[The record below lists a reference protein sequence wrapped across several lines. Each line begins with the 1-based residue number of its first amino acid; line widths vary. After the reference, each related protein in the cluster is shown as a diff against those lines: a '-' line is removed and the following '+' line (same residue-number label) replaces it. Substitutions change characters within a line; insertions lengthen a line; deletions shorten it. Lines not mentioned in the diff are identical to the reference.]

1 MSLMDPQELLNKIP
15 LFDSL
20 IDSDLKS
27 LSESVRLQ
35 SLKKGQALFRKG
47 DEGTSL
53 YIIKQGTI
61 KIVLPSRLGD
71 EVIVTI
77 FSEGDFFGEMALFDG
92 EPRSADALAL
102 EPSKIYILRRN
113 DFLSFL
119 QSNINAMK
127 SILSQLTKRL
137 RSTDDFLEGACF
149 LSVSARLAKKLVEL
163 AESYGKKDGDNVF
176 IDLNLTQKE
185 LGDMIG
191 SSRESINKELKTLRD
206 NGLIIKEEN
215 RIQIINMT
223 RLKRRAYYEV

>member
-1 MSLMDPQELLNKIP
+1 MSISSPQQLLNKIP
-15 LFDSL
+15 LFNSL
-20 IDSDLKS
+20 SDSDLEN

-35 SLKKGQALFRKG
+35 SLKKGQTLFRKG
-47 DEGTSL
+47 DEGSSL

-92 EPRSADALAL
+92 KPRSADALAM
-102 EPSKIYILRRN
+102 EPTKIYMLSRN
-113 DFLSFL
+113 DFLLFL

-127 SILSQLTKRL
+127 SILSQLTNRL
-137 RSTDDFLEGACF
+137 RNTDDFLESTCF
-149 LSVSARLAKKLVEL
+149 LSVSARLAKKLL
-163 AESYGKKDGDNVF
+163 DLTESYGQQDGDGVY

-191 SSRESINKELKTLRD
+191 STRESINKELKILRD
-206 NGLIIKEEN
+206 KGLIVMQEN
-215 RIQIINMT
+215 KIQIIDMT
-223 RLKRRAYYEV
+223 RLKRRAY

>member
-1 MSLMDPQELLNKIP
+1 MSISSPQQLLNKIP
-15 LFDSL
+15 LFNSL
-20 IDSDLKS
+20 SDSDLES

-35 SLKKGQALFRKG
+35 SLKKGQTLFRKG
-47 DEGTSL
+47 DEGASL

-92 EPRSADALAL
+92 KPRSADALAM
-102 EPSKIYILRRN
+102 ESTKIYMLSRK
-113 DFLSFL
+113 DFLLFL
-119 QSNINAMK
+119 HSNINAME

-137 RSTDDFLEGACF
+137 RDTDDFLEGTCF
-149 LSVSARLAKKLVEL
+149 LNVSASLAKKLLDL
-163 AESYGKKDGDNVF
+163 AESYGQKDGDKVY

-191 SSRESINKELKTLRD
+191 STRESINKELKILRD
-206 NGLIIKEEN
+206 KGLITMQEN
-215 RIQIINMT
+215 KIQIIDMV
-223 RLKRRAYYEV
+223 RLKRRAY

>member
-1 MSLMDPQELLNKIP
+1 MSVSSPQQLLNKIP
-15 LFDSL
+15 LFNSL
-20 IDSDLKS
+20 SDSDLES

-35 SLKKGQALFRKG
+35 SLKKGQTLFRKG
-47 DEGTSL
+47 DEGSSL

-92 EPRSADALAL
+92 KPRSADALAMEL
-102 EPSKIYILRRN
+102 TKIYMLSRN
-113 DFLSFL
+113 DFLLFL

-127 SILSQLTKRL
+127 SILSQLTNRL

-149 LSVSARLAKKLVEL
+149 LSVSARLAKKLLDL
-163 AESYGKKDGDNVF
+163 AESHGQKDGDSVY

-191 SSRESINKELKTLRD
+191 STRESINKELKILRD
-206 NGLIIKEEN
+206 KNLITMQEN
-215 RIQIINMT
+215 KIQIIDIT
-223 RLKRRAYYEV
+223 RLKRRAY

>member
-1 MSLMDPQELLNKIP
+1 MSISSPQQLLNKIP
-15 LFDSL
+15 LFNSL
-20 IDSDLKS
+20 SDSDLEN

-35 SLKKGQALFRKG
+35 SLKKGQTLFLKG
-47 DEGTSL
+47 DEGSSL

-92 EPRSADALAL
+92 KPRSADALAM
-102 EPSKIYILRRN
+102 EPTKIYMLSRN
-113 DFLSFL
+113 DFLLFL

-127 SILSQLTKRL
+127 SILSQLTNRL
-137 RSTDDFLEGACF
+137 RNTDDFLESTCF
-149 LSVSARLAKKLVEL
+149 LSVSARLAKKLL
-163 AESYGKKDGDNVF
+163 DLTESYGQQDGDGVY

-191 SSRESINKELKTLRD
+191 STRESINKELKILRD
-206 NGLIIKEEN
+206 KGLIVMQEN
-215 RIQIINMT
+215 KIQIIDMT
-223 RLKRRAYYEV
+223 RLKRRAY